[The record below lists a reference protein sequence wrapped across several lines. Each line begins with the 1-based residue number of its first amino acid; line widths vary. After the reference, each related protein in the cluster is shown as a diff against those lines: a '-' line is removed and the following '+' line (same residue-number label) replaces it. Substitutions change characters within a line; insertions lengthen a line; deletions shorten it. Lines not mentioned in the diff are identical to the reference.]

1 MKKVLVIVMLCFS
14 IAAFSKTSAFASEDM
29 WISLGYNYYIPEKSG
44 GKSPDG
50 PVNMTIGGQ
59 ITDWV
64 ALDFMIGYMW
74 GLKEKDDLTK
84 PATDIDSLPIR
95 LHFMIHPWFDVNYFN
110 IAPYIGIGPSIAV
123 NGTDFANNN
132 FSYGFSA
139 KAGVRFEEN
148 GFLFG
153 IGAEYI
159 YNPLDVKSN
168 GVTYKYNTSGFSVGG
183 EIGFAF

>member
-1 MKKVLVIVMLCFS
+1 MKKIFAVMLMCVS
-14 IAAFSKTSAFASEDM
+14 LIMASKLSAYASEDM
-29 WISLGYNYYIPEKSG
+29 WITAGYNYYIPEKSG

-64 ALDFMIGYMW
+64 AIDFMIGYMW
-74 GLKEKDDLTK
+74 GLKE
-84 PATDIDSLPIR
+84 PANTNPVTDIDSLPIR
-95 LHFMIHPWFDVNYFN
+95 LHFMVHPWFDVSYFN
-110 IAPYIGIGPSIAV
+110 IAPYIGVGPAVAV
-123 NGTDFANNN
+123 NGTDFANTN

-139 KAGVRFEEN
+139 KAGLRFEEN

-159 YNPLDVKSN
+159 YNPIDIKYN